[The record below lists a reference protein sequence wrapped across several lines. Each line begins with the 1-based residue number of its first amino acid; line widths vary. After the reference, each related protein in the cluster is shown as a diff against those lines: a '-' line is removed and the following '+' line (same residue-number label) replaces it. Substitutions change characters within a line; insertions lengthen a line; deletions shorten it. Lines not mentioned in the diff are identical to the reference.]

1 MISCYKLGHELTNF
15 ILNAFAMLFEC
26 SSKFLVFK
34 ISLLFYIAIT
44 FAFSFS
50 YCNDMPS
57 SHIC

>member
-1 MISCYKLGHELTNF
+1 MISYYKLGHAITNF
-15 ILNAFAMLFEC
+15 ILNTSAMLYEC
-26 SSKFLVFK
+26 PSKFLVFK

-50 YCNDMPS
+50 YCNDMPT